1 MCGNYSREETI
12 QGRKLYEEILY
23 KSRFVYKHTQAGVF
37 WSLDE
42 RFENTGKTH
51 RPSFEKIVAC
61 FKSFSYH
68 LEKSQAL
75 IRLDTT
81 ALHL

>member
-1 MCGNYSREETI
+1 MNELDGLRKGA
-12 QGRKLYEEILY
+12 GRG
-23 KSRFVYKHTQAGVF
+23 AGLF
-37 WSLDE
+37 FTLG
-42 RFENTGKTH
+42 FENTEKTH

>member
-1 MCGNYSREETI
+1 M
-12 QGRKLYEEILY
+12 RKYCIKADLYISTLRQVFSGHWMRDLKTLK
-23 KSRFVYKHTQAGVF
+23 KS
-37 WSLDE
+37 
-42 RFENTGKTH
+42 H